1 MNNTLAMQNNLSS
14 AWQQLPDNAS
24 EALVDHVFCNP
35 ALTKGLG
42 FEMQEDIPQF
52 PTAAG
57 FADHALRKNLDP
69 SDVFLIS
76 KKDPE
81 LIIELK
87 GRDIS
92 LSPDSTSYVST
103 VKQLKRYLLTPEC
116 QAAKWGI
123 ITNSLYIQLFRKHG
137 KIIHPATSCLPID
150 SNNVENV
157 IKEIRKKIE
166 KPRRAL
172 AVAIYN
178 NKGGVGKTTT
188 IVNLAAILTLAGKKV
203 LAIDFDPNQQDLTNS
218 LGMQMSEDTLYQCLD
233 SKDKDIRP
241 AIKLHSVPLKDG
253 RVLQFDVV
261 PVDRKLAYE
270 SEGASLR
277 SLLRQS
283 TLSEAIESVR
293 DAYDY
298 ILIDSPPNWRG
309 FSQNAIYASDVV
321 LIPTK
326 HNNLFSLR
334 NAAVAIKDFIPQIQN
349 SRGDSGP
356 VPLPIFFNG
365 ETITPSQK
373 KAAQDAL
380 KEIHKEFK
388 RQINL
393 LPYFFPHYTAANQ
406 NLEIFEVP
414 AYANIAKAAFASI
427 PAVYRDKTARD
438 YYRNLAKE
446 YFLQ

>member
-1 MNNTLAMQNNLSS
+1 
-14 AWQQLPDNAS
+14 
-24 EALVDHVFCNP
+24 
-35 ALTKGLG
+35 
-42 FEMQEDIPQF
+42 
-52 PTAAG
+52 
-57 FADHALRKNLDP
+57 
-69 SDVFLIS
+69 
-76 KKDPE
+76 
-81 LIIELK
+81 
-87 GRDIS
+87 
-92 LSPDSTSYVST
+92 
-103 VKQLKRYLLTPEC
+103 
-116 QAAKWGI
+116 
-123 ITNSLYIQLFRKHG
+123 
-137 KIIHPATSCLPID
+137 
-150 SNNVENV
+150 
-157 IKEIRKKIE
+157 
-166 KPRRAL
+166 
-172 AVAIYN
+172 
-178 NKGGVGKTTT
+178 
-188 IVNLAAILTLAGKKV
+188 LAGKKV

-218 LGMQMSEDTLYQCLD
+218 LGMQMSEDTLFRCLD
-233 SKDKDIRP
+233 SQDKDIRP
-241 AIKLHSVPLKDG
+241 AIKQHSVPLKDG

-261 PVDRKLAYE
+261 PVDQKLAYE
-270 SEGASLR
+270 SEGADLR
-277 SLLRQS
+277 SLLRKS

-293 DAYDY
+293 DVYDY

-309 FSQNAIYASDVV
+309 FSQNALYASDVV

-349 SRGDSGP
+349 SRGDAGP
-356 VPLPIFFNG
+356 LPLPIFFNG
-365 ETITPSQK
+365 ETITPAQK